1 MRLLFAGV
9 LMAGIVAGCSAPQT
23 LTDLGRIEYKT
34 ASQGQRLEVPPDL
47 VSPKADER
55 FAVPQRAG
63 GTSLSEFNRARSGQ
77 GPLAEVKGAVL
88 PQVQGVRIERDRD
101 RRWMVID
108 QPPAKVWPVIR
119 EFWTATGFALVKDSA
134 ETGVIET
141 DWNETRPPVPDS
153 WLRAQLSRAL
163 GSVYTS
169 GTRDKFLVRLE
180 PAANGG
186 TEVYL
191 SHRRLEE
198 VITGA
203 QKDSTFWT
211 QQPADP
217 QLEAEFLRRMM
228 LRFVP
233 DNVASAAI
241 AASAAP
247 GSSTASTSAAA
258 PKAAQVERNGQPAL
272 KLSEGFDRSWRQV
285 GVVLDRSGFTVDDRD
300 RAKGIYFV
308 RYVDPQ
314 REARA
319 RGLLDRIT
327 GTTSKDLSSSLYQIK
342 LQDELPGTLVGVL
355 TGDGKV
361 VSSETDRRIAAQIIG
376 VLRDALR

>member
-1 MRLLFAGV
+1 MIRHLV
-9 LMAGIVAGCSAPQT
+9 LVALAAALAGCSAPQA
-23 LTDLGRIEYKT
+23 LTDLGRIEYKSAT
-34 ASQGQRLEVPPDL
+34 QGQRLEVPPDL
-47 VSPKADER
+47 VSPKADDR
-55 FAVPQRAG
+55 FSVPQRPG
-63 GTSLSEFNRARSGQ
+63 GSRLSEFNRERAGQ
-77 GPLAEVKGAVL
+77 GPMAEVKGSVL
-88 PQVQGVRIERDRD
+88 PQVPGVRIERDRD

-119 EFWTATGFALVKDSA
+119 DFWTTAGFALVKDSA
-134 ETGVIET
+134 QTGILET

-153 WLRAQLSRAL
+153 WLRSQLSRAI
-163 GSVYTS
+163 GSIYTS

-186 TEVYL
+186 TEVFL

-203 QKDSTFWT
+203 QKESTFWT

-233 DNVASAAI
+233 DSVATAAI
-241 AASAAP
+241 ASVAPSRPGAASAAP
-247 GSSTASTSAAA
+247 T
-258 PKAAQVERNGQPAL
+258 PKAVQIERDGQPAL
-272 KLSEGFDRSWRQV
+272 KLDEGFDRAWRQV

-300 RAKGIYFV
+300 RSKGLYFV

-314 REARA
+314 RESRA

-327 GTTSKDLSSSLYQIK
+327 GSASKDLTSALYQIR
-342 LQDELPGTLVGVL
+342 LQEEGTATVLGVL
-355 TGDGKV
+355 TSDGKPA
-361 VSSETDRRIAAQIIG
+361 SSETDRRIVGQITG